1 MDAIL
6 KSTLWMRFFI
16 LSIVTLFCSGVS
28 IANTLQGTVKDMN
41 GKELPYASI
50 SIKKT
55 TIGTTANSKG
65 QYSLQLG
72 KGEYI
77 VVCQNIGFI
86 TSERTIKIEDNSTTL
101 NFVLQE
107 QAYELKEVVVSN
119 KAEDP
124 AYEIIRN
131 AIKQR
136 PSYLKEFNNF
146 KCQVYLKGQLQLR
159 DYPSKFFGDT
169 VNFEDGDTSK
179 AKLLYLS
186 ETFADYSIKDN
197 QRKVEITSTKVS
209 GSNDGFGFGNP
220 SIISFYENIIDVNNA
235 LNPRGFISPIAD
247 NALNYYKYKYLGSF
261 YENGLEICRIKVTPR
276 RKQEPLFNG
285 FITIIE
291 GRWCIHSVQLNLFKE
306 QQLQLVDTVSYE
318 QIYTQINNQWVV
330 KQQVSNIAGSFLGF
344 KFFGSFLQVYN
355 KYEINKKFDPKY
367 FSNVVIKYLDSSN
380 KKSIQFWDSVRPVAL
395 LPNEALDY
403 IKKDSLEKLRSTPAY
418 MDSVDSIRNKPKF
431 LNVFLLGYNYSIQ
444 SKKTVL
450 RFNPLLTV
458 YPSYFNPAEG
468 RVMNFGMSYI
478 KQFKR
483 YNRLEINP
491 VLRYGLSKQQL
502 YGELNTSYTFPTKS
516 RSFLNLGL
524 GNTVFQFNNNN
535 PITEFLNSVG
545 GYIWGRN
552 DMKTYEASFFKLRYG
567 RNFGQGFDASVGIQY
582 QNRKPMDNVVL
593 KLKDKVFA
601 PNYPTTLMS
610 ANLTPHQSF
619 LVNVNAT
626 WRPFSKY
633 LELPDRMINLGS
645 KYPTLNLNVTTGLKS
660 IMGSDVDFVKWRVTA
675 SQNINL
681 KLYGK
686 LDAKFIVGGFS
697 NANQVFAPDYQHYLG
712 NEIAINNNYMNG
724 FQLLPYYTFSN
735 TASHYTE
742 SHFEYHLNGFISNKI
757 PLFNKLNWFFVVG
770 ANTLNVNGKPN
781 YFETFV
787 SVEKIFKLVRIDFVN
802 GYLQN
807 GPKTQGIKFSY
818 QLF

>member
-1 MDAIL
+1 VKNIL
-6 KSTLWMRFFI
+6 LFRVYI
-16 LSIVTLFCSGVS
+16 LIVFGLFYTVVTH
-28 IANTLQGTVKDMN
+28 ANTLQGTVKDRN
-41 GKELPYASI
+41 GKEIPYASI
-50 SIKKT
+50 MVKKT

-77 VVCQNIGFI
+77 VVCQSIGFNI
-86 TSERTIKIEDNSTTL
+86 NEQKIKIEDNSTTL
-101 NFVLQE
+101 NFVLEE
-107 QAYELKEVVVSN
+107 QSYELKEVVVSN

-131 AIKQR
+131 AIKKR
-136 PSYLKEFNNF
+136 PTYLKEFNNF

-159 DYPSKFFGDT
+159 DYPSKFLGDT
-169 VNFEDGDTSK
+169 VDFEDGDTSK

-186 ETFADYSIKDN
+186 ETFADYSIRDN

-247 NALNYYKYKYLGSF
+247 NALNYYKYKYMGSF

-276 RKQEPLFNG
+276 RKQEPLFTG
-285 FITIIE
+285 YITIID
-291 GRWCIHSVQLNLFKE
+291 GRWNIHSVQLNLVKE

-318 QIYTQINNQWVV
+318 QIYMQINNQWVV
-330 KQQVSNIAGSFLGF
+330 KQQVSNVAGSFFGF
-344 KFFGSFLQVYN
+344 KFYGSFLQVYN
-355 KYEINKKFDPKY
+355 KYEINKIFDPKY

-380 KKSIQFWDSVRPVAL
+380 KKSIEFWDSNRPIAL

-418 MDSVDSIRNKPKF
+418 LDSVDRVRNRPKLF
-431 LNVFLLGYNYSIQ
+431 NVLITGYNYSIQ
-444 SKKTVL
+444 SKKTFL
-450 RFNPLLTV
+450 RFNPLLTL

-468 RVMNFGMSYI
+468 RVMNFGMTYTQ
-478 KQFKR
+478 QFKK

-491 VLRYGLSKQQL
+491 VLRYGLKKEKL
-502 YGELNTSYTFPTKS
+502 YGELITNYTFPTKS
-516 RSFLNLGL
+516 RSFLNVGF

-535 PITEFLNSVG
+535 PISEFLNSVG

-552 DMKTYEASFFKLRYG
+552 DMKTYEASYFKIRYG
-567 RNFGQGFDASVGIQY
+567 QTFGHGIDAAVGVQY

-593 KLKDKVFA
+593 KLKDKLFT
-601 PNYPTTLMS
+601 PNYPTTLMN
-610 ANLTPHQSF
+610 ANLVPHTS
-619 LVNVNAT
+619 LVLNFNVT
-626 WRPFSKY
+626 WRPFSRY
-633 LELPDRMINLGS
+633 LELPDRLINLGS
-645 KYPTLNLNVTTGLKS
+645 KYPTLNFNVATGLPS
-660 IMGSDVDFVKWRVTA
+660 IMGSNVDFMKWRLTA
-675 SQNINL
+675 TQNLNL

-735 TASHYTE
+735 TASLYTE

-757 PLFNKLNWFFVVG
+757 PVFKKLNWFFVLG

-781 YFETFV
+781 YLETFV
-787 SVEKIFKLVRIDFVN
+787 SVEKIFKLIRIDFVN

-807 GPKTQGIKFSY
+807 GPNTQGIKFSY
-818 QLF
+818 KLL

>member
-1 MDAIL
+1 MKNIL
-6 KSTLWMRFFI
+6 LFRVYI
-16 LSIVTLFCSGVS
+16 LIVFGLFYTVVTH
-28 IANTLQGTVKDMN
+28 ANTLQGTVKDRN
-41 GKELPYASI
+41 GKEIPYASI
-50 SIKKT
+50 MVKKT

-77 VVCQNIGFI
+77 VVCQSIGFNI
-86 TSERTIKIEDNSTTL
+86 NEQKIKIEDNSTTL
-101 NFVLQE
+101 NFVLEE
-107 QAYELKEVVVSN
+107 QSYELKEVVVSN

-131 AIKQR
+131 AIKKR
-136 PSYLKEFNNF
+136 PTYLKEFNNF

-159 DYPSKFFGDT
+159 DYPSKFLGDT
-169 VNFEDGDTSK
+169 VDFEDGDTSK

-186 ETFADYSIKDN
+186 ETFADYSIRDN

-220 SIISFYENIIDVNNA
+220 SIISFYDNIIDVNNA

-247 NALNYYKYKYLGSF
+247 NALNYYKYKYMGSF

-276 RKQEPLFNG
+276 RKQEPLFTG
-285 FITIIE
+285 YITIID
-291 GRWCIHSVQLNLFKE
+291 GRWNIHSVQLNLVKE

-318 QIYTQINNQWVV
+318 QIYMQINNQWVV
-330 KQQVSNIAGSFLGF
+330 KQQVSNVAGSFLGF
-344 KFFGSFLQVYN
+344 KFYGSFLQVYN
-355 KYEINKKFDPKY
+355 KYEINKIFDPKY

-380 KKSIQFWDSVRPVAL
+380 KKSIEFWDSNRPIAL

-418 MDSVDSIRNKPKF
+418 LDSVDRVRNRPKLF
-431 LNVFLLGYNYSIQ
+431 NVLITGYNYSIQ
-444 SKKTVL
+444 SKKIFL
-450 RFNPLLTV
+450 RFNPLLTL

-468 RVMNFGMSYI
+468 RVMNFGMTYTQ
-478 KQFKR
+478 QFKK

-491 VLRYGLSKQQL
+491 VLRYGLKKEKL
-502 YGELNTSYTFPTKS
+502 YGELITNYTFPTKS
-516 RSFLNLGL
+516 RSFLNVGF

-535 PITEFLNSVG
+535 PISEFLNSVG

-552 DMKTYEASFFKLRYG
+552 DMKTYEASYFKIRYG
-567 RNFGQGFDASVGIQY
+567 QTFGQGIDAAVGVQY

-593 KLKDKVFA
+593 KLKDKVFT
-601 PNYPTTLMS
+601 PNYPTTLMN
-610 ANLTPHQSF
+610 ANIVPHTS
-619 LVNVNAT
+619 LVLNFNVT
-626 WRPFSKY
+626 WRPFSRY
-633 LELPDRMINLGS
+633 LELPDRLINLGS
-645 KYPTLNLNVTTGLKS
+645 KYPTLNFNVATGLPS
-660 IMGSDVDFVKWRVTA
+660 IMGSNVDFMKWRLTA
-675 SQNINL
+675 TQNLNL

-735 TASHYTE
+735 TASLYTE

-757 PLFNKLNWFFVVG
+757 PVFKKLNWFFVLG

-781 YFETFV
+781 YLETFV
-787 SVEKIFKLVRIDFVN
+787 SVEKIFKLIRIDFVN

-807 GPKTQGIKFSY
+807 GPNTQGIKFSY
-818 QLF
+818 KLL

>member
-1 MDAIL
+1 MKNIL
-6 KSTLWMRFFI
+6 LFRVYIFI
-16 LSIVTLFCSGVS
+16 MFGLFYTVVTH
-28 IANTLQGTVKDMN
+28 ANTLQGTVKDRN
-41 GKELPYASI
+41 GKEIPYASI
-50 SIKKT
+50 MVKKT

-72 KGEYI
+72 KGEYT
-77 VVCQNIGFI
+77 VVCQSIGFNI
-86 TSERTIKIEDNSTTL
+86 NEQKIKIEDNSTTL
-101 NFVLQE
+101 NFVLEE
-107 QAYELKEVVVSN
+107 QSYELKEVVVSN

-131 AIKQR
+131 AIKKR
-136 PSYLKEFNNF
+136 PTYLKEFNNF

-159 DYPSKFFGDT
+159 DYPSKFLGDT
-169 VNFEDGDTSK
+169 VDFEDGDTSK

-186 ETFADYSIKDN
+186 ETFADYSIRDN

-247 NALNYYKYKYLGSF
+247 NALNYYKYKYMGSF

-276 RKQEPLFNG
+276 RKQEPLFTG
-285 FITIIE
+285 YITIID
-291 GRWCIHSVQLNLFKE
+291 GRWNIHSVQLNLVKE

-318 QIYTQINNQWVV
+318 QIYMQINNQWVV
-330 KQQVSNIAGSFLGF
+330 KQQVSNVAGSFLGF
-344 KFFGSFLQVYN
+344 KFYGSFLQVYN
-355 KYEINKKFDPKY
+355 KYEINKIFDPKY

-380 KKSIQFWDSVRPVAL
+380 KKSIEFWDSNRPIAL

-418 MDSVDSIRNKPKF
+418 LDSVDRVRNRPKLF
-431 LNVFLLGYNYSIQ
+431 NVLITGYNYSIQ
-444 SKKTVL
+444 SKKTFL
-450 RFNPLLTV
+450 RFNPLLTL

-468 RVMNFGMSYI
+468 RVMNFGMTYTQ
-478 KQFKR
+478 QFKK

-491 VLRYGLSKQQL
+491 VLRYGLKKEKL
-502 YGELNTSYTFPTKS
+502 YGELITNYTFPTKS
-516 RSFLNLGL
+516 RSFLNVGL

-535 PITEFLNSVG
+535 PISEFLNSVG

-552 DMKTYEASFFKLRYG
+552 DMKTYEASYFKIRYG
-567 RNFGQGFDASVGIQY
+567 QTFGQGIDAAVGVQY

-593 KLKDKVFA
+593 KLKDKVFT
-601 PNYPTTLMS
+601 PNYPTTLMN
-610 ANLTPHQSF
+610 ANLVPHTS
-619 LVNVNAT
+619 LVLNFNVT
-626 WRPFSKY
+626 WRPFSRY
-633 LELPDRMINLGS
+633 LELPDRLINLGS
-645 KYPTLNLNVTTGLKS
+645 KYPTLNFNVATGLPS
-660 IMGSDVDFVKWRVTA
+660 ILGSNVDFMKWRLTA
-675 SQNINL
+675 TQNLNL

-697 NANQVFAPDYQHYLG
+697 NANRVFAPDYQHYLG

-735 TASHYTE
+735 TASLYTE

-757 PLFNKLNWFFVVG
+757 PVFKKLNWFFVLG

-781 YFETFV
+781 YLETFV
-787 SVEKIFKLVRIDFVN
+787 SVEKIFKLIRIDFVN

-807 GPKTQGIKFSY
+807 GPNTQGIKFSY
-818 QLF
+818 KLL

>member
-1 MDAIL
+1 MKNIL
-6 KSTLWMRFFI
+6 LFRVYI
-16 LSIVTLFCSGVS
+16 LIVFGLFYTVVTH
-28 IANTLQGTVKDMN
+28 ANTLQGTVKDRN
-41 GKELPYASI
+41 GKEIPYASI
-50 SIKKT
+50 MVKKT

-77 VVCQNIGFI
+77 VVCQSIGFNI
-86 TSERTIKIEDNSTTL
+86 NEQKIKIEDNSTTL
-101 NFVLQE
+101 NFVLEE
-107 QAYELKEVVVSN
+107 QSYELKEVVVSN

-131 AIKQR
+131 AIKKR
-136 PSYLKEFNNF
+136 PTYLKEFNNF

-159 DYPSKFFGDT
+159 DYPSKFLGDT
-169 VNFEDGDTSK
+169 VDFEDGDTSK

-186 ETFADYSIKDN
+186 ETFADYSIRDN

-247 NALNYYKYKYLGSF
+247 NALNYYKYKYMGSF

-276 RKQEPLFNG
+276 RKQEPLFTG
-285 FITIIE
+285 YITIID
-291 GRWCIHSVQLNLFKE
+291 GRWNIHSVQLNLIKE

-318 QIYTQINNQWVV
+318 QIYMQINNQWVV
-330 KQQVSNIAGSFLGF
+330 KQQVSNVAGSFLGF
-344 KFFGSFLQVYN
+344 KFYGSFLQVYN
-355 KYEINKKFDPKY
+355 KYEINKIFDPKY

-380 KKSIQFWDSVRPVAL
+380 KKSIEFWDSNRPIAL

-418 MDSVDSIRNKPKF
+418 LDSVDRVRNRPKLF
-431 LNVFLLGYNYSIQ
+431 NVLITGYNYSIQ
-444 SKKTVL
+444 SKKTFL
-450 RFNPLLTV
+450 RFNPLLTL

-468 RVMNFGMSYI
+468 RVMNFGMTYTQ
-478 KQFKR
+478 QFKK

-491 VLRYGLSKQQL
+491 VLRYGLKKEKL
-502 YGELNTSYTFPTKS
+502 YGELITNYTFPTKS
-516 RSFLNLGL
+516 RSFLNVGF

-535 PITEFLNSVG
+535 PISEFLNSLG

-552 DMKTYEASFFKLRYG
+552 DMKTYEASYFKIRYG
-567 RNFGQGFDASVGIQY
+567 QTFGQGIDAAVGVQY

-593 KLKDKVFA
+593 KLKDKVFT
-601 PNYPTTLMS
+601 PNYPTTLMN
-610 ANLTPHQSF
+610 ANIVPHTS
-619 LVNVNAT
+619 LVLNFNVT
-626 WRPFSKY
+626 WRPFSRY
-633 LELPDRMINLGS
+633 LELPDRLINLGS
-645 KYPTLNLNVTTGLKS
+645 KYPTLNFNVATGLPS
-660 IMGSDVDFVKWRVTA
+660 ILGSNVDFMKWRLTA
-675 SQNINL
+675 TQNLNL

-697 NANQVFAPDYQHYLG
+697 NANQVFAPDFQHYLG

-735 TASHYTE
+735 TASLYTE

-757 PLFNKLNWFFVVG
+757 PVFKKLNWFFVLG

-781 YFETFV
+781 YLETFV
-787 SVEKIFKLVRIDFVN
+787 SVEKIFKLIRIDFVN

-807 GPKTQGIKFSY
+807 GPNTQGIKFSY
-818 QLF
+818 KLL

>member
-1 MDAIL
+1 MKNIL
-6 KSTLWMRFFI
+6 LFRVYI
-16 LSIVTLFCSGVS
+16 LIVFGLFYTVVTH
-28 IANTLQGTVKDMN
+28 ANTLQGTVKDRN
-41 GKELPYASI
+41 GKEIPYASI
-50 SIKKT
+50 MVKKT

-77 VVCQNIGFI
+77 VVCQSIGFNI
-86 TSERTIKIEDNSTTL
+86 NEQKIKIEDNSTTL
-101 NFVLQE
+101 NFVLEE
-107 QAYELKEVVVSN
+107 QSYELKEVVVSN

-131 AIKQR
+131 AIKKR
-136 PSYLKEFNNF
+136 PTYLKEFNNF

-159 DYPSKFFGDT
+159 DYPSKFLGDT
-169 VNFEDGDTSK
+169 VDFEDGDTSK

-186 ETFADYSIKDN
+186 ETFADYSIRDN

-247 NALNYYKYKYLGSF
+247 NALNYYKYKYMGSF

-276 RKQEPLFNG
+276 RKQEPLFTG
-285 FITIIE
+285 YITIID
-291 GRWCIHSVQLNLFKE
+291 GRWNIHSVQLNLVKE

-318 QIYTQINNQWVV
+318 QIYMQINNQWVV
-330 KQQVSNIAGSFLGF
+330 KQQVSNVAGSFFGF
-344 KFFGSFLQVYN
+344 KFYGSFLQVYN
-355 KYEINKKFDPKY
+355 KYEINKIFDPKY

-380 KKSIQFWDSVRPVAL
+380 KKSIEFWDSNRPIAL

-418 MDSVDSIRNKPKF
+418 LDSVDRVRNRPKLF
-431 LNVFLLGYNYSIQ
+431 NVLITGYNYSIQ
-444 SKKTVL
+444 SKKTFL
-450 RFNPLLTV
+450 RFNPLLTL

-468 RVMNFGMSYI
+468 RVMNFGMTYTQ
-478 KQFKR
+478 QFKK

-491 VLRYGLSKQQL
+491 VLRYGLKKEKL
-502 YGELNTSYTFPTKS
+502 YGELITNYTFPTKS
-516 RSFLNLGL
+516 RSFLNVGF

-535 PITEFLNSVG
+535 PISEFLNSVG

-552 DMKTYEASFFKLRYG
+552 DMKTYEASYFKIRYG
-567 RNFGQGFDASVGIQY
+567 QTFGHGIDAAVGVQY

-593 KLKDKVFA
+593 KLKDKLFT
-601 PNYPTTLMS
+601 PNYPTTLMN
-610 ANLTPHQSF
+610 ANLVPHTS
-619 LVNVNAT
+619 LVLNFNVT
-626 WRPFSKY
+626 WRPFSRY
-633 LELPDRMINLGS
+633 LELPDRLINLGS
-645 KYPTLNLNVTTGLKS
+645 KYPTLNFNVATGLPS
-660 IMGSDVDFVKWRVTA
+660 IMGSNVDFMKWRLTA
-675 SQNINL
+675 TQNLNL

-735 TASHYTE
+735 TASLYTE

-757 PLFNKLNWFFVVG
+757 PVFKKLNWFFVLG

-781 YFETFV
+781 YLETFV
-787 SVEKIFKLVRIDFVN
+787 SVEKIFKLIRIDFVN

-807 GPKTQGIKFSY
+807 GPNTQGIKFSY
-818 QLF
+818 KLL

>member
-1 MDAIL
+1 MKNIL
-6 KSTLWMRFFI
+6 LFRVYI
-16 LSIVTLFCSGVS
+16 LIVFGLFYTVVTH
-28 IANTLQGTVKDMN
+28 ANTLQGTVKDRN
-41 GKELPYASI
+41 GKEIPYASI
-50 SIKKT
+50 MVKKT

-77 VVCQNIGFI
+77 VVCQSIGFNI
-86 TSERTIKIEDNSTTL
+86 NEQKIKIEDNSTTL
-101 NFVLQE
+101 NFVLEE
-107 QAYELKEVVVSN
+107 QSYELKEVVVSN

-131 AIKQR
+131 AIKKR
-136 PSYLKEFNNF
+136 PTYLKEFNNF

-159 DYPSKFFGDT
+159 DYPSKFLGDT
-169 VNFEDGDTSK
+169 VDFEDGDTSK

-186 ETFADYSIKDN
+186 ETFADYSIRDN

-247 NALNYYKYKYLGSF
+247 NALNYYKYKYMGSF

-276 RKQEPLFNG
+276 RKQEPLFTG
-285 FITIIE
+285 YITIID
-291 GRWCIHSVQLNLFKE
+291 GRWNIHSVQLNLVKE

-318 QIYTQINNQWVV
+318 QIYMQINNQWVV
-330 KQQVSNIAGSFLGF
+330 KQQVSNVAGSFFGF
-344 KFFGSFLQVYN
+344 KFYGSFLQVYN
-355 KYEINKKFDPKY
+355 KYEINKIFDPKY

-380 KKSIQFWDSVRPVAL
+380 KKSIEFWDSNRPIAL

-418 MDSVDSIRNKPKF
+418 LDSVDRVRNRPKLF
-431 LNVFLLGYNYSIQ
+431 NVLITGYNYSIQ
-444 SKKTVL
+444 SKKTFL
-450 RFNPLLTV
+450 RFNPLLTL

-468 RVMNFGMSYI
+468 RVMNFGMTYTQ
-478 KQFKR
+478 QFKK

-491 VLRYGLSKQQL
+491 VLRYGLKKEKL
-502 YGELNTSYTFPTKS
+502 YGELITNYTFPTKS
-516 RSFLNLGL
+516 RSFLNVGF

-535 PITEFLNSVG
+535 PISEFLNSVG

-552 DMKTYEASFFKLRYG
+552 DMKTYEASYFKIRYG
-567 RNFGQGFDASVGIQY
+567 QTFGHGIDAAVGVQY

-593 KLKDKVFA
+593 KLKDKLFT
-601 PNYPTTLMS
+601 PNYPTTLMN
-610 ANLTPHQSF
+610 ANIVPHTS
-619 LVNVNAT
+619 LVLNFNVT
-626 WRPFSKY
+626 WRPFSRY
-633 LELPDRMINLGS
+633 LELPDRLINLGS
-645 KYPTLNLNVTTGLKS
+645 KYPTLNFNVATGLPS
-660 IMGSDVDFVKWRVTA
+660 IMGSNVDFMKWRLTA
-675 SQNINL
+675 TQNLNL

-735 TASHYTE
+735 TASLYTE
-742 SHFEYHLNGFISNKI
+742 SHFEYHLNVFISNKI
-757 PLFNKLNWFFVVG
+757 PVFKKLNWFFVLG

-781 YFETFV
+781 YLETFV
-787 SVEKIFKLVRIDFVN
+787 SVEKIFKLIRIDFVN

-807 GPKTQGIKFSY
+807 GPNTQGIKFSY
-818 QLF
+818 KLL

>member
-1 MDAIL
+1 MKNIL
-6 KSTLWMRFFI
+6 LFRVYIFI
-16 LSIVTLFCSGVS
+16 MFGLFYTVVTH
-28 IANTLQGTVKDMN
+28 ANTLQGTVKDRN
-41 GKELPYASI
+41 GKEIPYASI
-50 SIKKT
+50 MVKKT

-72 KGEYI
+72 KGEYT
-77 VVCQNIGFI
+77 VVCQSIGFNI
-86 TSERTIKIEDNSTTL
+86 NEQKIKIEDNSTTL
-101 NFVLQE
+101 NFVLEE
-107 QAYELKEVVVSN
+107 QSYELKEVVVSN

-131 AIKQR
+131 AIKKR
-136 PSYLKEFNNF
+136 PTYLKEFNNF

-159 DYPSKFFGDT
+159 DYPSKFLGDT
-169 VNFEDGDTSK
+169 VDFEDGDTSK

-186 ETFADYSIKDN
+186 ETFADYSIRDN

-247 NALNYYKYKYLGSF
+247 NALNYYKYKYMGSF

-276 RKQEPLFNG
+276 RKQEPLFTG
-285 FITIIE
+285 YITIID
-291 GRWCIHSVQLNLFKE
+291 GRWNIHSVQLNLVKE

-318 QIYTQINNQWVV
+318 QIYMQINNQWVV
-330 KQQVSNIAGSFLGF
+330 KQQVSNVAGSFLGF
-344 KFFGSFLQVYN
+344 KFYGSFLQVYN
-355 KYEINKKFDPKY
+355 KYEINKIFDPKY

-380 KKSIQFWDSVRPVAL
+380 KKSIEFWDSNRPIAL

-418 MDSVDSIRNKPKF
+418 LDSVDRVRNRPKLF
-431 LNVFLLGYNYSIQ
+431 NVLISGYNYSIQ
-444 SKKTVL
+444 SKKTFL
-450 RFNPLLTV
+450 RFNPLLTL

-468 RVMNFGMSYI
+468 RVMNFGMTYTQ
-478 KQFKR
+478 QFKK

-491 VLRYGLSKQQL
+491 VLRYGLKKEKL
-502 YGELNTSYTFPTKS
+502 YGELITNYTFPTKS
-516 RSFLNLGL
+516 RSFLNVGL

-535 PITEFLNSVG
+535 PISEFLNSVG

-552 DMKTYEASFFKLRYG
+552 DMKTYEASYFKIRYG
-567 RNFGQGFDASVGIQY
+567 QTFGQGIDAAVGVQY

-593 KLKDKVFA
+593 KLKDKVFT
-601 PNYPTTLMS
+601 PNYPTTLMN
-610 ANLTPHQSF
+610 ANLVPHTS
-619 LVNVNAT
+619 LVLNFNVT
-626 WRPFSKY
+626 WRPFSRY
-633 LELPDRMINLGS
+633 LELPDRLINLGS
-645 KYPTLNLNVTTGLKS
+645 KYPTLNFNVATGLPS
-660 IMGSDVDFVKWRVTA
+660 ILGSNVDFMKWRLTA
-675 SQNINL
+675 TQNLNL

-735 TASHYTE
+735 TASLYTE

-757 PLFNKLNWFFVVG
+757 PVFKKLNWFFVLG

-781 YFETFV
+781 YLETFV
-787 SVEKIFKLVRIDFVN
+787 SVEKIFKLIRIDFVN

-807 GPKTQGIKFSY
+807 GPNTQGIKFSY
-818 QLF
+818 KLL

>member
-1 MDAIL
+1 VKNIL
-6 KSTLWMRFFI
+6 LFRVYI
-16 LSIVTLFCSGVS
+16 LIVFGLFYTVVTH
-28 IANTLQGTVKDMN
+28 ANTLQGTVKDRN
-41 GKELPYASI
+41 GKEIPYASI
-50 SIKKT
+50 MVKKT

-77 VVCQNIGFI
+77 VVCQSIGFNI
-86 TSERTIKIEDNSTTL
+86 NEQKIKIEDNSTTL
-101 NFVLQE
+101 NFVLEE
-107 QAYELKEVVVSN
+107 QSYELKEVVVSN

-131 AIKQR
+131 AIKKR
-136 PSYLKEFNNF
+136 PTYLKEFNNF

-159 DYPSKFFGDT
+159 DYPSKFLGDT
-169 VNFEDGDTSK
+169 VDFEDGDTSK

-186 ETFADYSIKDN
+186 ETFADYSIRDN

-247 NALNYYKYKYLGSF
+247 NALNYYKYKYMGSF

-276 RKQEPLFNG
+276 RKQEPLFTG
-285 FITIIE
+285 YITIID
-291 GRWCIHSVQLNLFKE
+291 GRWNIHSVQLNLVKE

-318 QIYTQINNQWVV
+318 QIYMQINNQWVV
-330 KQQVSNIAGSFLGF
+330 KQQVSNVAGSFLGF
-344 KFFGSFLQVYN
+344 KFYGSFLQVYN
-355 KYEINKKFDPKY
+355 KYEINKIFDPKY

-380 KKSIQFWDSVRPVAL
+380 KKSIEFWDSNRPIAL

-418 MDSVDSIRNKPKF
+418 LDSVDRVRNRPKLF
-431 LNVFLLGYNYSIQ
+431 NVLITGYNYSIQ
-444 SKKTVL
+444 SKKIFL
-450 RFNPLLTV
+450 RFNPLLTL

-468 RVMNFGMSYI
+468 RVMNFGMTYTQ
-478 KQFKR
+478 QFKK

-491 VLRYGLSKQQL
+491 VLRYGLKKEKL
-502 YGELNTSYTFPTKS
+502 YGELITNYTFPTKS
-516 RSFLNLGL
+516 RSFLNVGF

-535 PITEFLNSVG
+535 PISEFLNSVG

-552 DMKTYEASFFKLRYG
+552 DMKTYEASYFKIRYG
-567 RNFGQGFDASVGIQY
+567 QTFGHGIDAAVGVQY

-593 KLKDKVFA
+593 KLKDKLFT
-601 PNYPTTLMS
+601 PNYPTTLMN
-610 ANLTPHQSF
+610 ANLVPHTS
-619 LVNVNAT
+619 LVLNFNVT
-626 WRPFSKY
+626 WRPFSRY
-633 LELPDRMINLGS
+633 LELPDRLINLGS
-645 KYPTLNLNVTTGLKS
+645 KYPTLNFNVATGLPS
-660 IMGSDVDFVKWRVTA
+660 ILGSNVDFMKWRLTA
-675 SQNINL
+675 TQNLNL

-735 TASHYTE
+735 TASLYTE

-757 PLFNKLNWFFVVG
+757 PVFKKLNWFFVLG

-781 YFETFV
+781 YLETFV
-787 SVEKIFKLVRIDFVN
+787 SVEKIFKLIRIDFVN

-807 GPKTQGIKFSY
+807 GPNTQGIKFSY
-818 QLF
+818 KLL

>member
-1 MDAIL
+1 VKNIL
-6 KSTLWMRFFI
+6 LFRVYI
-16 LSIVTLFCSGVS
+16 LIVFGLFYTVVTH
-28 IANTLQGTVKDMN
+28 ANTLQGTVKDRN
-41 GKELPYASI
+41 GKEIPYASI
-50 SIKKT
+50 MVKKT

-77 VVCQNIGFI
+77 VVCQSIGFNI
-86 TSERTIKIEDNSTTL
+86 NEQKIKIEDNSTTL
-101 NFVLQE
+101 NFVLEE
-107 QAYELKEVVVSN
+107 QSYELKEVVVSN

-131 AIKQR
+131 AIKKR
-136 PSYLKEFNNF
+136 PTYLKEFNNF

-159 DYPSKFFGDT
+159 DYPSKFLGDT
-169 VNFEDGDTSK
+169 VDFEDGDTSK

-186 ETFADYSIKDN
+186 ETFADYSIRDN

-247 NALNYYKYKYLGSF
+247 NALNYYKYKYMGSF

-276 RKQEPLFNG
+276 RKQEPLFTG
-285 FITIIE
+285 YITIID
-291 GRWCIHSVQLNLFKE
+291 GRWNIHSVQLNLVKE

-318 QIYTQINNQWVV
+318 QIYMQINNQWVV
-330 KQQVSNIAGSFLGF
+330 KQQVSNVAGSFLGF
-344 KFFGSFLQVYN
+344 KFYGSFLQVYN
-355 KYEINKKFDPKY
+355 KYEINKIFDPKY

-380 KKSIQFWDSVRPVAL
+380 KKSIEFWDSNRPIAL

-418 MDSVDSIRNKPKF
+418 LDSVDRVRNRPKLF
-431 LNVFLLGYNYSIQ
+431 NVLITGYNYSIQ
-444 SKKTVL
+444 SKKTFL
-450 RFNPLLTV
+450 RFNPLLTL

-468 RVMNFGMSYI
+468 RVMNFGMTYTQ
-478 KQFKR
+478 QFKK

-491 VLRYGLSKQQL
+491 VLRYGLKKEKL
-502 YGELNTSYTFPTKS
+502 YGELITNYTFPTKS
-516 RSFLNLGL
+516 RSFLNVGF

-535 PITEFLNSVG
+535 PISEFLNSVG

-552 DMKTYEASFFKLRYG
+552 DMKTYEASYFKIRYG
-567 RNFGQGFDASVGIQY
+567 QTFGHGIDAAVGVQY

-593 KLKDKVFA
+593 KLKDKLFT
-601 PNYPTTLMS
+601 PNYPTTLMN
-610 ANLTPHQSF
+610 ANLVPHTS
-619 LVNVNAT
+619 LVLNFNVT
-626 WRPFSKY
+626 WRPFSRY
-633 LELPDRMINLGS
+633 LELPDRLINLGS
-645 KYPTLNLNVTTGLKS
+645 KYPTLNFNVATGLPS
-660 IMGSDVDFVKWRVTA
+660 IMGSNVDFMKWRLTA
-675 SQNINL
+675 TQNLNL

-735 TASHYTE
+735 TASLYTE

-757 PLFNKLNWFFVVG
+757 PVFKKLNWFFVLG

-781 YFETFV
+781 YLETFV
-787 SVEKIFKLVRIDFVN
+787 SVEKIFKLIRIDFVN

-807 GPKTQGIKFSY
+807 GPNTQGIKFSY
-818 QLF
+818 KLL

>member
-1 MDAIL
+1 MKNIL
-6 KSTLWMRFFI
+6 LFRVYI
-16 LSIVTLFCSGVS
+16 LIVFGLFYTVVTH
-28 IANTLQGTVKDMN
+28 ANTLQGTVKDRN
-41 GKELPYASI
+41 GKEIPYASI
-50 SIKKT
+50 MVKKT

-77 VVCQNIGFI
+77 VVCQSIGFNI
-86 TSERTIKIEDNSTTL
+86 NEQKIKIEDNSTTL
-101 NFVLQE
+101 NFVLEE
-107 QAYELKEVVVSN
+107 QSYELKEVVVSN

-131 AIKQR
+131 AIKKR
-136 PSYLKEFNNF
+136 PTYLKEFNNF

-159 DYPSKFFGDT
+159 DYPSKFLGDT
-169 VNFEDGDTSK
+169 VDFEDGDTSK

-186 ETFADYSIKDN
+186 ETFADYSIRDN

-247 NALNYYKYKYLGSF
+247 NALNYYKYKYMGSF

-276 RKQEPLFNG
+276 RKQEPLFTG
-285 FITIIE
+285 YITIID
-291 GRWCIHSVQLNLFKE
+291 GRWNIHSVQLNLVKE

-318 QIYTQINNQWVV
+318 QIYMQINNQWVV
-330 KQQVSNIAGSFLGF
+330 KQQVSNVAGSFLGF
-344 KFFGSFLQVYN
+344 KFYGSFLQVYN
-355 KYEINKKFDPKY
+355 KYEINKIFDPKY

-380 KKSIQFWDSVRPVAL
+380 KKSIEFWDSNRPIAL

-418 MDSVDSIRNKPKF
+418 LDSVDRVRNRPKLF
-431 LNVFLLGYNYSIQ
+431 NVLITGYNYSIQ
-444 SKKTVL
+444 SKKTFL
-450 RFNPLLTV
+450 RFNPLLTL

-468 RVMNFGMSYI
+468 RVMNFGMTYTQ
-478 KQFKR
+478 QFKK

-491 VLRYGLSKQQL
+491 VLRYGLKKEKL
-502 YGELNTSYTFPTKS
+502 YGELITNYTFPTKS
-516 RSFLNLGL
+516 RSFLNVGF

-535 PITEFLNSVG
+535 PISEFLNSVG

-552 DMKTYEASFFKLRYG
+552 DMKTYEASYFKIRYG
-567 RNFGQGFDASVGIQY
+567 QTFGHGIDAAVGVQY

-593 KLKDKVFA
+593 KLKDKLFT
-601 PNYPTTLMS
+601 PNYPTTLMN
-610 ANLTPHQSF
+610 ANLVPHTS
-619 LVNVNAT
+619 LVLNFNVT
-626 WRPFSKY
+626 WRPFSRY
-633 LELPDRMINLGS
+633 LELPDRLINLGS
-645 KYPTLNLNVTTGLKS
+645 KYPTLNFNVATGLPS
-660 IMGSDVDFVKWRVTA
+660 IMGSNVDFMKWRLTA
-675 SQNINL
+675 TQNLNL

-735 TASHYTE
+735 TASLYTE

-757 PLFNKLNWFFVVG
+757 PVFKKLNWFFVLG

-781 YFETFV
+781 YLETFV
-787 SVEKIFKLVRIDFVN
+787 SVEKIFKLIRIDFVN

-807 GPKTQGIKFSY
+807 GPNTQGIKFSY
-818 QLF
+818 KLL

>member
-1 MDAIL
+1 MKNIL
-6 KSTLWMRFFI
+6 LFRVYIFI
-16 LSIVTLFCSGVS
+16 MFGLFYTVVTH
-28 IANTLQGTVKDMN
+28 ANTLQGTVKDRN
-41 GKELPYASI
+41 GKEIPYASI
-50 SIKKT
+50 MVKKT

-72 KGEYI
+72 KGEYT
-77 VVCQNIGFI
+77 VVCQSIGYNIN
-86 TSERTIKIEDNSTTL
+86 EQKIKIEDNSTTL
-101 NFVLQE
+101 NFVLEE
-107 QAYELKEVVVSN
+107 QSYELKEVVVSN

-131 AIKQR
+131 AIKKR
-136 PSYLKEFNNF
+136 PTYLKEFNNF

-159 DYPSKFFGDT
+159 DYPSKFLGDT
-169 VNFEDGDTSK
+169 VDFEDGDTSK

-186 ETFADYSIKDN
+186 ETFADYSIRDN

-247 NALNYYKYKYLGSF
+247 NALNYYKYKYMGSF

-276 RKQEPLFNG
+276 RKQEPLFTG
-285 FITIIE
+285 YITIID
-291 GRWCIHSVQLNLFKE
+291 GRWNIHSVQLNLVKE

-318 QIYTQINNQWVV
+318 QIYMQINNQWVV
-330 KQQVSNIAGSFLGF
+330 KQQVSNVAGSFLGF
-344 KFFGSFLQVYN
+344 KFYGSFLQVYN
-355 KYEINKKFDPKY
+355 KYEINKIFDPKY

-380 KKSIQFWDSVRPVAL
+380 KKSIEFWDSNRPIAL

-418 MDSVDSIRNKPKF
+418 LDSVDRVRNRPKLF
-431 LNVFLLGYNYSIQ
+431 NVLITGYNYSIQ
-444 SKKTVL
+444 SKKTFL
-450 RFNPLLTV
+450 RFNPLLTL

-468 RVMNFGMSYI
+468 RVMNFGMTYTQ
-478 KQFKR
+478 QFKK

-491 VLRYGLSKQQL
+491 VLRYGLKKEKL
-502 YGELNTSYTFPTKS
+502 YGELITNYTFPTKS
-516 RSFLNLGL
+516 RSFLNVGL

-535 PITEFLNSVG
+535 PISEFLNSVG

-552 DMKTYEASFFKLRYG
+552 DMKTYEASYFKIRYG
-567 RNFGQGFDASVGIQY
+567 QTFGQGIDAAVGVQY

-593 KLKDKVFA
+593 KLKDKVFT
-601 PNYPTTLMS
+601 PNYPTTLMN
-610 ANLTPHQSF
+610 ANLVPHTS
-619 LVNVNAT
+619 LVLNFNVT
-626 WRPFSKY
+626 WRPFSRY
-633 LELPDRMINLGS
+633 LELPDRLINLGS
-645 KYPTLNLNVTTGLKS
+645 KYPTLNFNVATGLPS
-660 IMGSDVDFVKWRVTA
+660 ILGSNVDFMKWRLTA
-675 SQNINL
+675 TQNLNL

-697 NANQVFAPDYQHYLG
+697 NANRVFAPDYQHYLG

-735 TASHYTE
+735 TASLYTE

-757 PLFNKLNWFFVVG
+757 PVFKKLNWFFVLG

-781 YFETFV
+781 YLETFV
-787 SVEKIFKLVRIDFVN
+787 SVEKIFKLIRIDFVN

-807 GPKTQGIKFSY
+807 GPNTQGIKFSY
-818 QLF
+818 KLL